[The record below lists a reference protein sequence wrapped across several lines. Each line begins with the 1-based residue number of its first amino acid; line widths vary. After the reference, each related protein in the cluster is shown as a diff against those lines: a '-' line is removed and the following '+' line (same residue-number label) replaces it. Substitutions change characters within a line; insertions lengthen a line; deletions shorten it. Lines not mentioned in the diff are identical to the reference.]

1 MTLGESIRKGT
12 KWLVAGSLAGQAL
25 QFAFGVVLARLLL
38 PSDFGLLVT
47 IQAVTGVVVMI
58 ASGGMGEALIRAK
71 KVDEHDFNVVFTAQ
85 LALSVSI
92 FIAFFML
99 SPAIA
104 LAFNEPLYTDLIRIS
119 ALSFLF
125 RPMLNARNTWL
136 QREMLFKERAL
147 AGLIAAFFTGAL
159 SIMMAWAGMGVWS
172 LILSGLAGSLLNLIL
187 LDRLTPQ
194 RLQMSFDI
202 GTARIHSGYGLK
214 SSANELVSY
223 LRKQTSNLIISQ
235 VAGPAQVGLYN
246 KAESLAMLPF
256 ATISG
261 AVYTPVFRAMA
272 KVQDDVAQVRYLFYR
287 MISLLVVYTLPFY
300 IGLAWLAEPFIGVIY
315 GDKWLPSAAPLAI
328 ISLCG
333 LLFCIGH
340 PCGAVLAARNLLGRE
355 VLIQAATWAFVAI
368 ATLIGLHWGGLTGVA
383 WGVAASHLF
392 SSALMYH
399 LASKSVQGSLQ
410 ELVNAIVPGLL
421 LNALMLAALW
431 GLDMMLPAGFSEHQ
445 QASYLLLSATVGA
458 ITYGACF
465 LYLPITALA
474 EETLRWRKTLR
485 LAR

>member
-1 MTLGESIRKGT
+1 MSLGESIRNGT
-12 KWLVAGSLAGQAL
+12 KWLVAGSLAGQVL
-25 QFAFGVVLARLLL
+25 QFAFGIALARLLL
-38 PSDFGLLVT
+38 PADFGLLVT
-47 IQAVTGVVVMI
+47 IQVFTGVAGMV
-58 ASGGMGEALIRAK
+58 ASGGMGDALVRAK
-71 KVDEHDFNVVFTAQ
+71 KVDDHDFNVVFTAQ
-85 LALSVSI
+85 LALSVLI

-104 LAFNEPLYTDLIRIS
+104 LAFNEPLYSDLIRIS

-125 RPMLNARNTWL
+125 RPMLNTRNNWL

-147 AGLIAAFFTGAL
+147 AGLMAAFITGAL
-159 SIMMAWAGMGVWS
+159 SIIMAWAEMGVWS

-187 LDRLTPQ
+187 LDRITPQ
-194 RLQMSFDI
+194 RPQMSFDI

-223 LRKQTSNLIISQ
+223 LRKQTSNLIISHI
-235 VAGPAQVGLYN
+235 AGPAPVGLYN

-272 KVQDDVAQVRYLFYR
+272 KVQDDAAQVRYLFYR

-300 IGLAWLAEPFIGVIY
+300 IGLAWLAEPFIGVVY
-315 GDKWLPSAAPLAI
+315 GEKWLPAAAPLAV

-333 LLFCIGH
+333 LIFCIGH

-368 ATLIGLHWGGLTGVA
+368 TTLIGLHWGGLTGVA
-383 WGVAASHLF
+383 WGVVASHLF
-392 SSALMYH
+392 STSIMYH

-410 ELVNAIVPGLL
+410 ELIKAIVPGVL
-421 LNALMLAALW
+421 LNVLMLAVLW
-431 GLDMMLPAGFSEHQ
+431 GLDLLLPAEFSKQQ
-445 QASYLLLSATVGA
+445 QAIYLLLSAAVG
-458 ITYGACF
+458 ILTYGTSF
-465 LYLPITALA
+465 LFFPITSLEA
-474 EETLRWRKTLR
+474 EALRWRKMLR
-485 LAR
+485 LA